1 MELSVKTTSSSLT
14 SNFLQ
19 AKNQDKIPVTLA
31 EKQPSK
37 KEVEIY
43 SFNGEAFERWA
54 NMWEFERAEV
64 GH

>member
-1 MELSVKTTSSSLT
+1 MDLSVKTTSSSLT

-19 AKNQDKIPVTLA
+19 ANNQHKIPVTPA

-43 SFNGEAFERWA
+43 SFNEAFERWA